1 MFLKIKPNIIVSQS
15 IVPLLNYS
23 ICLIPFFILRI
34 ELKKASWN
42 ANIPIEY
49 SNIIHT
55 LIICKWALIQMVLI
69 YLLINLLRILTGM
82 YDLDTR
88 RIRGC
93 TCIRNFCESW
103 NYIMKVNSLQ
113 LINSI
118 LLWYCCTFLRTRWIA
133 PIDNYILI
141 ILTRDL
147 TFPTWMLGA
156 ILLIIWLVHHK
167 LVHLNILTLIITYIL
182 NTSLYSNIFLVF

>member
-1 MFLKIKPNIIVSQS
+1 MVLKIKPNIIVSQS
-15 IVPLLNYS
+15 IVPFLNYS
-23 ICLIPFFILRI
+23 ISLIPFVILRT
-34 ELKKASWN
+34 ELKMASWY
-42 ANIPIEY
+42 AHIPIGY

-69 YLLINLLRILTGM
+69 YLLINLLSILTGM
-82 YDLDTR
+82 YDLDPG

-93 TCIRNFCESW
+93 TCIRNFCESR
-103 NYIMKVNSLQ
+103 NETMKVNNLQ
-113 LINSI
+113 LINSF
-118 LLWYCCTFLRTRWIA
+118 LLGNSRTFMRTRWIA

-156 ILLIIWLVHHK
+156 
-167 LVHLNILTLIITYIL
+167 
-182 NTSLYSNIFLVF
+182 